1 MEQNKGNDVIGVLD
15 WTKRS
20 QRRSQVLCRITGDKE
35 LQIIRLYS
43 GNECQRCRCHS
54 WSIAE
59 DINQ

>member
-35 LQIIRLYS
+35 LQIIR
-43 GNECQRCRCHS
+43 
-54 WSIAE
+54 AV
-59 DINQ
+59 